1 MTPVLILAGCVVVIG
16 AVVALYKRG
25 AAKTAKAQETAAGP
39 AKQ

>member
-25 AAKTAKAQETAAGP
+25 AAKAVKAEESTAGA